1 MITDG
6 AWTFGNDG
14 VVNDDNPM
22 PCDGSDSK
30 DLRYIR
36 KVFEFI
42 DDPNT
47 PLDNSKIFAE
57 GFSQNSMFSAYI
69 AFCYNHRV
77 SGVWQGGSGM
87 ALNGKLYQN
96 SRFNFNTLTF

>member
-1 MITDG
+1 
-6 AWTFGNDG
+6 
-14 VVNDDNPM
+14 M
-22 PCDGSDSK
+22 PCSDSDSK
-30 DLRYIR
+30 DFRYVR

-87 ALNGKLYQN
+87 ALNGKLFQN
-96 SRFNFNTLTF
+96 SRLSFNIFRVHTIKGDIGFEAYSYYYHTN

>member
-1 MITDG
+1 M
-6 AWTFGNDG
+6 
-14 VVNDDNPM
+14 VNDDNPM
-22 PCDGSDSK
+22 PCSDSDSK
-30 DLRYIR
+30 DFRYVR

-69 AFCYNHRV
+69 AFCYNHRI

-87 ALNGKLYQN
+87 ALNGELEQ
-96 SRFNFNTLTF
+96 SSTLQMFLQLFALTYSNIKFKVF